1 MKLYKLT
8 DKKGCTYGKTKWAA
22 NITHSVEP
30 CSNPELCTSKVIHA
44 YKNINLGLLLNPIHS
59 DIQDPIIWKSEGEIC
74 IEDWGKVG
82 CFELTTL
89 KKLETPKWYTS
100 KSRPKVQIQFAILC
114 AEKVLH
120 IFEDIYP
127 QDDRPRMAIQA
138 AKDCLKNIN
147 HNSASDVVEAAAHD
161 AANTAVYTAAHAAA
175 HAANAATY
183 AITAAAACAY
193 DDTYTT
199 AHAAAFAANA
209 AHTANAAESAAYGAA
224 NAAEAATYAA
234 ARAANAAESAAYG
247 AAHSA
252 AAATYN
258 AATACANNNT
268 YSAAYA
274 AAYAAD
280 HAANA
285 ADVASYAADA
295 ATYAAEAATA
305 VDVAESVA
313 TKINNI
319 IVDNTI
325 NFGAIAD
332 QAVEIIMVGQ
342 KKKKEKKKI
351 N

>member
-209 AHTANAAESAAYGAA
+209 A
-224 NAAEAATYAA
+224 
-234 ARAANAAESAAYG
+234 RAANAAESAAYG